1 MLGDCM
7 IENID
12 NGTITSVPG
21 FSAGAICAGIKS
33 EQNLDLG
40 ILYCDNSCTAASVF
54 TSNLIKAAPVIISS
68 KHLAN
73 KQAQAVVVNAGCA
86 NACTADQGLKDAVEM
101 ARLTAD
107 KLGINQNDVLIASTG
122 LIGAPLP
129 MDSIKTGIHNITVEK
144 EGGHKF
150 ARAIMTTDT
159 KPKEIALKVNTKD
172 GSFTIGGVT
181 KGAGMIHPNMATMLC
196 FIATDAKVEADF
208 LQESLKSAIA
218 NSFNMIDIDG
228 DTSTNDTV
236 FLLSSGTAGNTLI
249 NQKNGSNFQAALN
262 EVCTY
267 LAKAMVKDAEGA
279 TKFIEIN
286 VEGAKTTLD
295 ARKVART
302 VASSTL
308 VKTAAYGS
316 DPNWGRIMASLGTA
330 QVTVDEGKIDIYVND
345 VCVFKQGIPAPF
357 DNKKLR
363 LAMSNNTEIKIKIV
377 LNMGNEKAV
386 AWSSDLSEAYVI
398 VNSAYST

>member
-1 MLGDCM
+1 
-7 IENID
+7 
-12 NGTITSVPG
+12 
-21 FSAGAICAGIKS
+21 
-33 EQNLDLG
+33 
-40 ILYCDNSCTAASVF
+40 
-54 TSNLIKAAPVIISS
+54 
-68 KHLAN
+68 
-73 KQAQAVVVNAGCA
+73 
-86 NACTADQGLKDAVEM
+86 
-101 ARLTAD
+101 
-107 KLGINQNDVLIASTG
+107 
-122 LIGAPLP
+122 
-129 MDSIKTGIHNITVEK
+129 
-144 EGGHKF
+144 
-150 ARAIMTTDT
+150 
-159 KPKEIALKVNTKD
+159 
-172 GSFTIGGVT
+172 
-181 KGAGMIHPNMATMLC
+181 MATMLC